1 MKILSGYVTNKD
13 GVCNAQELINDEI
26 IERDDRKCTEDEA
39 DSRIFLYITSAAK
52 KDFKQFLVLS
62 NHNNVLMYKFT
73 LFSYFQINKCQ
84 LNLGKT

>member
-39 DSRIFLYITSAAK
+39 DSRIFLYIASAAK

-62 NHNNVLMYKFT
+62 NHNNVLMYN
-73 LFSYFQINKCQ
+73 LPYFHIFKSINV
-84 LNLGKT
+84 N